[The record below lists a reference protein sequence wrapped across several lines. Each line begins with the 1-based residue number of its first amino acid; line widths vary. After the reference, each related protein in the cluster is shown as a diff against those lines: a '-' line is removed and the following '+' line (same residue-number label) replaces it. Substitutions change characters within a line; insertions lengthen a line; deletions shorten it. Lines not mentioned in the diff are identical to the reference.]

1 MNFVLELCTYTHC
14 VKLVNL
20 CFPPQKY
27 NNENTP
33 PNTKRDHLEDP
44 CCMVSVIYNY
54 CKLLVSSSSQRS
66 QTSTY
71 RVDRLHSRIDYN
83 FIRWQYSCTIKYYI
97 FFIDKKMQFWF
108 SRFPDHKWREWQT
121 VVFWSTARNWV
132 SNIWVSNHKSQK
144 PYNTGP
150 LWSLFLFGGVFS
162 FIVLSGE
169 KQRLRSFL

>member
-1 MNFVLELCTYTHC
+1 MENCTRIVHKSKKPLSMHIVSLCTLY
-14 VKLVNL
+14 
-20 CFPPQKY
+20 
-27 NNENTP
+27 
-33 PNTKRDHLEDP
+33 
-44 CCMVSVIYNY
+44 
-54 CKLLVSSSSQRS
+54 
-66 QTSTY
+66 TSTY

-169 KQRLRSFL
+169 KQRLRSFLQCIYVHKTKTKLIEIYPFLDYM